1 VKTIRLVASVA
12 VLLFSLISVNAQQ
25 QAGSNAEPR
34 VSLSEAAL
42 ALDAT
47 GATALEARLSTTAL
61 NGAPDTPVTNIRL
74 VIKNVSHLFLSYA
87 SGIATFYDS
96 SGIRCGE
103 GLFKAD
109 ALALNESVETDTPG
123 IRIRCAPSTWRIVA
137 TNLVPRLTASTS
149 ILGEAAP
156 AAVTPNNLLI
166 SVDGEE
172 HPIQLNRPM
181 VLTLGDSK
189 RTIIVRQS
197 P

>member
-1 VKTIRLVASVA
+1 MKTIRLLAWVG
-12 VLLFSLISVNAQQ
+12 VLSFSLISVNAQQ
-25 QAGSNAEPR
+25 QGGSNAEPR

-42 ALDAT
+42 ALDAS
-47 GATALEARLSTTAL
+47 GATALEGTLRTTAL

-74 VIKNVSHLFLSYA
+74 VVKNVSQLFLSYA
-87 SGIATFYDS
+87 SGIVTFYDS

-109 ALALNESVETDTPG
+109 ALAVNESVETDTPG
-123 IRIRCAPSTWRIVA
+123 IRIRCTPSSWRIVA
-137 TNLVPRLTASTS
+137 TNLVPRITANIS
-149 ILGEAAP
+149 IPGEAVP
-156 AAVTPNNLLI
+156 AVVISSSLLI